1 MNDWLNE
8 WLMALGLSYWSPR
21 QKRKTRDFMGSTVEH
36 RAKSSV
42 LIWKTREEREQAK
55 EFGKES
61 EWVTCAFL
69 FSYLELS
76 SHLLFCNH
84 SFHIFLY
91 GEIQPPYFT
100 LNKGNLPILPLFYLL
115 PREYSFFILSFPS
128 SFFSFLFFSF
138 LFWVSCRNKRNINW
152 SQVAIRCGLG
162 WL

>member
-8 WLMALGLSYWSPR
+8 WLMAYGFGSPR

-42 LIWKTREEREQAK
+42 LIWKTREERGQAK

-61 EWVTCAFL
+61 EWGTCAFL

-76 SHLLFCNH
+76 SHLLFCTIVFIYFFMEKFNH
-84 SFHIFLY
+84 HILLWTKATSQSFL
-91 GEIQPPYFT
+91 
-100 LNKGNLPILPLFYLL
+100 
-115 PREYSFFILSFPS
+115 FFIFSHGNTPFHT
-128 SFFSFLFFSF
+128 FFSFLFLFFSF
-138 LFWVSCRNKRNINW
+138 LLWVSCRNKRNINW